1 MKKTKPFMV
10 LFMMMIFCCIFI
22 SGCSKE
28 SKQKERFESFS
39 QMLSKQDYGRL
50 FALLSSENEKMQIR
64 PI

>member
-10 LFMMMIFCCIFI
+10 LFMMIFCYIFI

-50 FALLSSENEKMQIR
+50 ITLLSSVNEKMQIR